1 MKRYRNRAIWEF
13 EHELNMMAAAAAY
26 SNGDRD
32 GGRIA
37 SGGVNGRK
45 VILGIDGGTAST
57 VCICISVT
65 PFDEPLPDP
74 LPVLARSVA
83 GCSNHNSVGGI
94 HCFKDCLHCFLLCV
108 LVDFVGLLCF
118 WVFKHV

>member
-1 MKRYRNRAIWEF
+1 
-13 EHELNMMAAAAAY
+13 MMAAAAAY
-26 SNGDRD
+26 SNG
-32 GGRIA
+32 GRITN
-37 SGGVNGRK
+37 GGVGVNGRK

-74 LPVLARSVA
+74 LPVLARSIA

-94 HCFKDCLHCFLLCV
+94 SNLASALRIVFTAFCFV
-108 LVDFVGLLCF
+108 QILVDFVGLLCF
-118 WVFKHV
+118 CNLNTYEFHISVSG